1 MNARIGAAGRDPASR
16 RGAGVDAKRA
26 FDVTI
31 SAGMLA
37 VLSPAFAVIAAL
49 IKRDDPAGPVMF
61 TQERVGLGGIP
72 FRIHKFRTM
81 RPGAPGLQ
89 VTSDGDP
96 RVTRVGG
103 ILRKTKLDELPQLWD
118 VLVGRMSLVGPR
130 PEVPKYVALWP
141 ADERDLILSVRPGI
155 TDPASVR
162 WRNESEELAQAPD
175 PEAHYVEILLPQKAA
190 MYAEY
195 VRTRSFWGDLGVL
208 VRTVAAVGR
217 G

>member
-1 MNARIGAAGRDPASR
+1 MTVA
-16 RGAGVDAKRA
+16 
-26 FDVTI
+26 
-31 SAGMLA
+31 AGMLA
-37 VLSPAFAVIAAL
+37 VLSPALAVIAVL
-49 IKRDDPAGPVMF
+49 IKRDDPAGPVLF
-61 TQERVGLGGIP
+61 TQERVGLSGIP

-96 RVTRVGG
+96 RVTRVGAV
-103 ILRKTKLDELPQLWD
+103 LRKTKLDELPQLWD

-141 ADERDLILSVRPGI
+141 AQHREVILSVRPGI

-175 PEAHYVEILLPQKAA
+175 PEAHYVEVLLPQKAA

-195 VRTRSFWGDLGVL
+195 VRTRSFWGDVL
-208 VRTVAAVGR
+208 VLFRTAVAVGR
-217 G
+217 H